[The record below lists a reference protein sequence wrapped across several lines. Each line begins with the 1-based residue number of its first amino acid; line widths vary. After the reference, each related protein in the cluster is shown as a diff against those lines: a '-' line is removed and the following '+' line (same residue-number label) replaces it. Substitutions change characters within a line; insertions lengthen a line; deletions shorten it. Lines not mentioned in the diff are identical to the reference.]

1 MTTKAAAPVEKAVSL
16 RSWVAVIG
24 GLFGCFM
31 AGMNVH
37 VTSAALPE
45 IEGSL
50 GATFEEG
57 SWISTAY
64 LVAEIVMIPLTA
76 WLVEVFSLRRVM
88 MVGSFV
94 FMVASVAC
102 SWAPNLEAMIMI
114 RVVQGAAG
122 AVLIPL
128 SFQLIITELPRSK
141 IAMGMALFSLSNS
154 FAQAAGPSIG
164 GWLTDAY
171 SWRWIFYLQLV
182 PGVVLLLAIAWA
194 IDAKPMKLSL
204 IRRGDWAGICT
215 MIIGLGGLQIV
226 LEEGGR
232 QDWFDSPFIL
242 WMSVLSALALVCFV
256 LLQLYGSRAFINLRL
271 LKRYN
276 FGVASAAMFIFGAAT
291 FGLVFLVP
299 NYLSQLQG
307 YNAREIGISLIA
319 YGLVQLVMAPFMPL
333 MMKWVNPKVMVA
345 TGFFIMALGCYLAA
359 FLDADSAGNVII
371 PSTVVR
377 GIGQPLIMVALS
389 VLAVAGLA
397 KSEAG
402 SASALFSMLR
412 NLGGAVGTAALT
424 QVVAMRERFHSE
436 RVGESITLFSSAFQE
451 RMQRGLADGQT
462 FIFNEWLPAHQQLIE
477 GLMKMVRRE
486 SYLMAY
492 SDAFYL
498 TCMALILCG
507 VAALAL
513 RQQPAS

>member
-1 MTTKAAAPVEKAVSL
+1 MASEPTGIEQPISMRA
-16 RSWVAVIG
+16 WVAVIG

-88 MVGSFV
+88 LVGAFV
-94 FMVASVAC
+94 FLVASVAC
-102 SWAPNLEAMIMI
+102 SWAPNLACMIAI
-114 RVVQGAAG
+114 RMVQGAAG

-128 SFQLIITELPRSK
+128 SFQLIITELPPGK
-141 IAMGMALFSLSNS
+141 MAMGMALFSLSNS
-154 FAQAAGPSIG
+154 VAQAAGPSIG
-164 GWLTDAY
+164 GWLTDAW
-171 SWRWIFYLQLV
+171 SWRWIFYLQLL
-182 PGVVLLLAIAWA
+182 PGVLLLLAIAWA
-194 IDAKPMKLSL
+194 IEAKPMKLQL
-204 IRRGDWAGICT
+204 IRRGDWAGISA
-215 MIIGLGGLQIV
+215 MIVGLGGLQVV

-232 QDWFDSPFIL
+232 KDWFGSPFIV
-242 WMSVLSALALVCFV
+242 WTSVAAAIALAWFV
-256 LLQLYGSRAFINLRL
+256 YSQLYGKRAFINLRL
-271 LKRYN
+271 LKSYN
-276 FGVASAAMFIFGAAT
+276 FGVASVAMFIFGGAT

-319 YGLVQLVMAPFMPL
+319 YGVVQLVLAPFMPRL
-333 MMKWVNPKVMVA
+333 MKWMNPKVMVA
-345 TGFFIMALGCYLAA
+345 CGFFIMALGCYLGAH
-359 FLDADSAGNVII
+359 LDADSAANVII

-389 VLAVAGLA
+389 VLAVSGLA

-412 NLGGAVGTAALT
+412 NLGGAVGTAGLT
-424 QVVAMRERFHSE
+424 QIVAMRERFHSE
-436 RVGESITLFSSAFQE
+436 RVGESITLFSPALQE
-451 RMQRGLADGQT
+451 RLHSGMDAAGG
-462 FIFNEWLPAHQQLIE
+462 FVFNHLLPAQQVVLE
-477 GLMKMVRRE
+477 TLLRSVRRE
-486 SYLMAY
+486 AYLMAY
-492 SDAFYL
+492 GDAFYVAFV
-498 TCMALILCG
+498 ALAVCG
-507 VAALAL
+507 FAALAM
-513 RQQPAS
+513 RSHR

>member
-1 MTTKAAAPVEKAVSL
+1 MASDAEKTSLKA
-16 RSWVAVIG
+16 WVAVIG

-45 IEGSL
+45 IQGSL
-50 GATFEEG
+50 SASFEEG

-88 MVGSFV
+88 LVGSAIFLA
-94 FMVASVAC
+94 ASVAC
-102 SWAPNLEAMIMI
+102 SFSPNLATLIAI

-128 SFQLIITELPRSK
+128 SFQLIITELPASRV
-141 IAMGMALFSLSNS
+141 AMGMALFSLSNS
-154 FAQAAGPSIG
+154 VAQAAGPSIG

-171 SWRWIFYLQLV
+171 SWRWIFYLQLI
-182 PGVVLLLAIAWA
+182 PGVFLLAAVAWA
-194 IDAKPMKLSL
+194 IAPQTPQLEKL
-204 IRRGDWAGICT
+204 RQGDWLGIAS
-215 MIIGLGGLQIV
+215 MIVGLGAVQIV

-232 QDWFDSPFIL
+232 KDWFGSEFIV
-242 WMSVLSALALVCFV
+242 WMLAIGVGAL
-256 LLQLYGSRAFINLRL
+256 LLFIYTQLYGRRSFINLRL
-271 LKRYN
+271 LAGYN

-299 NYLSQLQG
+299 NYLSQLHG

-319 YGLVQLVMAPFMPL
+319 YGLVQLLLAPL
-333 MMKWVNPKVMVA
+333 MPRLMRWLNPKLMVA
-345 TGFFIMALGCYLAA
+345 SGFAIMALGCYLGAH
-359 FLDADSAGNVII
+359 LDADSAANVII

-377 GIGQPLIMVALS
+377 GIGQPFIMVALS
-389 VLAVAGLA
+389 VLAVSGLS
-397 KSEAG
+397 KQEAG

-424 QVVAMRERFHSE
+424 QIVSQRERFHSE
-436 RVGESITLFSSAFQE
+436 RIGEQVTLFAPALQE
-451 RMQRGLADGQT
+451 RVQGDPGGAFAL
-462 FIFNEWLPAHQQLIE
+462 NEWLPEQAETLARLGAHIRHE
-477 GLMKMVRRE
+477 AF
-486 SYLMAY
+486 LMAY
-492 SDAFYL
+492 GDAFYL
-498 TCMALILCG
+498 SFLALLACA

-513 RQQPAS
+513 RGNRNA